1 MLLDNGVGEVTIA
14 STSPYPIPSAFIM
27 YTSPSMVDERMC
39 RQTVS
44 GVDGA
49 CGDVGD
55 CSRGDRGG
63 GRQRVVVATNKST
76 HSSSLPSFV
85 VFVAFVIALIV
96 PSRSLGEFDGDRDGG
111 RNIPTLLPPE
121 GDVPA
126 PPFVAVVVSCSAA
139 LCVRC
144 SQLPAPR

>member
-14 STSPYPIPSAFIM
+14 STSPYLIPSAFIM
-27 YTSPSMVDERMC
+27 YMSPSMVDERLC
-39 RQTVS
+39 RRTVS
-44 GVDGA
+44 WVDGA

-55 CSRGDRGG
+55 CLRGDQGG
-63 GRQRVVVATNKST
+63 GRRRVVVATNNSM
-76 HSSSLPSFV
+76 HSSSFPSFV

-96 PSRSLGEFDGDRDGG
+96 PSCSLSEVDGDRDGG
-111 RNIPTLLPPE
+111 RNIPTIFPPG

-126 PPFVAVVVSCSAA
+126 PPVVVVILPCSAA